1 MTRWEWAYILATIS
15 NNKSGIYLTYNK

>member
-15 NNKSGIYLTYNK
+15 NNKNGIYLTYNK